1 VRLASLGNGSKQV
14 ADKLFENA
22 GLSSMI
28 EMRLS
33 IDEVKHWKPHAAAY
47 QYADGKLGLPA
58 SEVTLLAAHAWTY
71 KGPGA
76 LGCVARGSAG
86 WKRSSSPRWESRTS
100 PPTRSPSWSR
110 AVTPRTPPC
119 LSRSDLLC
127 ALQFP

>member
-1 VRLASLGNGSKQV
+1 MRLASLGNGSKQV

-58 SEVTLLAAHAWTY
+58 SEVTLLAAHAWDVQ
-71 KGPGA
+71 GA
-76 LGCVARGSAG
+76 RRAGLRGAWVG
-86 WKRSSSPRWESRTS
+86 RLEKKFKPAMGE
-100 PPTRSPSWSR
+100 P
-110 AVTPRTPPC
+110 
-119 LSRSDLLC
+119 DLAADSIAELVEK
-127 ALQFP
+127 L